1 MVSLD
6 QLLQDVSYSH
16 IQGNMNIVVTG
27 VTSDSR
33 RVRKNFAYVAV
44 HGVSFDGETFIN
56 DALVR
61 GANLIV
67 SEKDEKILDACTVLK
82 VPNARFALAQLSC
95 NFYDNPSRKLQMVGI
110 TGTNGKTT
118 VAHLIEHIM
127 HEPDNHVGMM
137 GTIEYRFADYYYRA
151 QMTTPDAPFLNYLL
165 SKMVQEKIKTAVM
178 EVSSHAL
185 QQERT
190 AGIDFDVAVFTN
202 LTSDHLDYHKNLDDY
217 LSAKTRL
224 FSQLSESEHK
234 NRAAVINADDPAS
247 SYILKHTKGRALTY
261 AITAQGDITASDI
274 RLTSD
279 GTSFIATIF
288 GQPVNIQIPLLG
300 IHNVYNTLAAIGAA
314 YTLGADFDQLR
325 DKLYTFKGVPGR
337 LNKIEAARN
346 FSVYVDY
353 AHTDDALKQVI
364 LTIKKVHEGRV
375 IVLFGCGGD
384 RDRTKRPL
392 MGTTVCKYA
401 DYAII
406 TSDNPRSE
414 NPLAIIE
421 DIKKGFWK
429 DNYCIEPDRK
439 SAIKLGLDLCKKGD
453 VLLVAGKGHEKYQII
468 GDVLYP
474 FDDEQII
481 KEYLRGTESCA
492 QAR

>member
-1 MVSLD
+1 
-6 QLLQDVSYSH
+6 
-16 IQGNMNIVVTG
+16 
-27 VTSDSR
+27 
-33 RVRKNFAYVAV
+33 
-44 HGVSFDGETFIN
+44 
-56 DALVR
+56 
-61 GANLIV
+61 
-67 SEKDEKILDACTVLK
+67 
-82 VPNARFALAQLSC
+82 
-95 NFYDNPSRKLQMVGI
+95 
-110 TGTNGKTT
+110 
-118 VAHLIEHIM
+118 
-127 HEPDNHVGMM
+127 
-137 GTIEYRFADYYYRA
+137 
-151 QMTTPDAPFLNYLL
+151 
-165 SKMVQEKIKTAVM
+165 
-178 EVSSHAL
+178 
-185 QQERT
+185 
-190 AGIDFDVAVFTN
+190 
-202 LTSDHLDYHKNLDDY
+202 DY